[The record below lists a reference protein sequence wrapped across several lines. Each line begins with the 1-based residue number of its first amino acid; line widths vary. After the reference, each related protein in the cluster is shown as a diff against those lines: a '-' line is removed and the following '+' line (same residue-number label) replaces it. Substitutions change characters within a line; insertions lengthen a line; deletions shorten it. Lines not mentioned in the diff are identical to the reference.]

1 MKMTRLFFKTMRET
15 PSDAEIISH
24 QLMLRAGF
32 IRKEASGI
40 YSYMP
45 LGYRVLRKIEGIIRE
60 EMDAIGAQELL
71 MPALLPAESYRESG
85 RWDTFGDE
93 MFRLKDRNQRDFC
106 LGPTH
111 EEIFTRTVRDYARS
125 YRDLPLNLYQI
136 QTKYR
141 DEIRPRF
148 GVMRSREFLMKDAYS
163 FDRDQEGLDAS
174 YEAMYQAYRRIF
186 DRLGLEYI
194 VIDADSGT
202 MGGTGSQEF
211 TVRSEAGESEI
222 VQCPDCGY
230 AASSEKAQC
239 IAKSKEEAE
248 AVDQLLPEAVSTPDA
263 RTIAEVTAFLGC
275 RETDLA
281 KTILY
286 MVDGDMVA
294 AMVRGDREINEEK
307 LMSFLGCSSLEMA
320 DEESV
325 KSITGAEV
333 GFAGPVGLPV
343 RIIADLELCGSQNL
357 IVGANRTGFHL
368 KHVVP
373 QRDFRAEY
381 ADIRMIARGD
391 PCPRCGTALEF
402 GRGIEVGHIFKLG
415 TRYSESLGCS
425 YLDESGS
432 EHPMV
437 MGCYGIGI
445 NRIMAAIIEQNHDE
459 NGILWPMSIAPWQVI
474 IVPVNVLDEKQAQT
488 AEHLYKELKKHNVEV
503 LLDDRNERAG
513 VKFKD
518 ADLIGI
524 PIRINVGRKVAEG
537 LVEFRLRY
545 EDNASTLPVENAVA
559 AVLET
564 IKSMSDPDTD

>member
-1 MKMTRLFFKTMRET
+1 M
-15 PSDAEIISH
+15 
-24 QLMLRAGF
+24 
-32 IRKEASGI
+32 
-40 YSYMP
+40 
-45 LGYRVLRKIEGIIRE
+45 
-60 EMDAIGAQELL
+60 
-71 MPALLPAESYRESG
+71 
-85 RWDTFGDE
+85 
-93 MFRLKDRNQRDFC
+93 

-111 EEIFTRTVRDYARS
+111 EEIFTGTVRDYTRS

-186 DRLGLEYI
+186 DRLGLEYV

-239 IAKSKEEAE
+239 IAKSKAESE
-248 AVDQLLPEAVSTPDA
+248 AVDRLQPEAVSTPNA
-263 RTIAEVTAFLGC
+263 RTIAEVTGFLGC

-286 MVDGDMVA
+286 RADRAIVA
-294 AMVRGDREINEEK
+294 AMVRGDREINEAK

-320 DEESV
+320 DEES
-325 KSITGAEV
+325 EV
-333 GFAGPVGLPV
+333 HYRSRGW
-343 RIIADLELCGSQNL
+343 LCGTGRSAGKDNCRS
-357 IVGANRTGFHL
+357 GAWQRSKPHCRCQPDRFPLKACGSPEGFSCRICRYSDDCQGRP
-368 KHVVP
+368 V
-373 QRDFRAEY
+373 
-381 ADIRMIARGD
+381 
-391 PCPRCGTALEF
+391 PRCGTALEF

-432 EHPMV
+432 EHPWSWD
-437 MGCYGIGI
+437 
-445 NRIMAAIIEQNHDE
+445 ATEQE
-459 NGILWPMSIAPWQVI
+459 STGPWQRSSSKIMMRTVFCG
-474 IVPVNVLDEKQAQT
+474 P
-488 AEHLYKELKKHNVEV
+488 
-503 LLDDRNERAG
+503 
-513 VKFKD
+513 
-518 ADLIGI
+518 
-524 PIRINVGRKVAEG
+524 
-537 LVEFRLRY
+537 
-545 EDNASTLPVENAVA
+545 
-559 AVLET
+559 
-564 IKSMSDPDTD
+564 